1 MTNKYKH
8 IFGPVASRRLGRSLG
23 IDLIPFKTCTLDC
36 VYCECGRTTV
46 KTLERKDY
54 FPPEEVLGELKNWKD
69 RGGEADIVT
78 LAGSGEPT
86 LYKSLKTIIEGA
98 KEITG
103 LPVCLITNATLF
115 YIPEVREAA
124 LISDVVMPSLDAADE
139 KTFKRLNR
147 PAPDL
152 PFADYLDGLK
162 AFCEAYRG
170 KGRVDLEI
178 FLVPGINDNEDQVTA
193 LSLLSRSLK
202 VNCVQLNTAVRPPA
216 EKDVNPIPKEE
227 MEKWSRYF
235 IPKAEVI
242 ASYHSAPLKEK
253 REVNEEELLETLSHR
268 IMSLEDLVEAKG
280 YPESETEALL
290 KTLLQKGSIHS
301 RTQDGKEFFYV

>member
-1 MTNKYKH
+1 MTSKYKH

-36 VYCECGRTTV
+36 VYCECGRTTA
-46 KTLERKDY
+46 KTIERKDY
-54 FPPEEVLGELKNWKD
+54 FPVEEVLGELKDWKD
-69 RGGEADIVT
+69 KGGEADIVT

-86 LYKSLKTIIEGA
+86 LCKSLTEIIKGA

-103 LPVCLITNATLF
+103 LPLCLITNATLF
-115 YIPEVREAA
+115 YLKEVREAA
-124 LISDVVMPSLDAADE
+124 LLADVVMPSLDAADE
-139 KTFKRLNR
+139 KTFKKLNR
-147 PAPDL
+147 PANGL

-162 AFCEAYRG
+162 TFCEEYRG

-178 FLVPGINDNEDQVTA
+178 FLVPGINDNEDQMTA

-216 EKDVNPIPKEE
+216 EKDVLPIPRED
-227 MEKWSRYF
+227 MEKWARYF

-242 ASYHSAPLKEK
+242 ASYHSAPLKEE
-253 REVNEEELLETLSHR
+253 RAVSEEELMETLSHR
-268 IMSLEDLVEAKG
+268 VMSLEDLIEAKG
-280 YPESETEALL
+280 CPKEKTEALI
-290 KTLLQKGSIHS
+290 KELLEKGQIRS

>member
-1 MTNKYKH
+1 MTSKYKH

-36 VYCECGRTTV
+36 VYCECGRTTE
-46 KTLERKDY
+46 KTIERKDY
-54 FPPEEVLGELKNWKD
+54 FPVEEVLCELKDWKD
-69 RGGEADIVT
+69 KGGEADIVT

-86 LYKSLKTIIEGA
+86 LCKSLTEIIKGA

-103 LPVCLITNATLF
+103 LPLCLITNATLF
-115 YIPEVREAA
+115 YLKEVREAA
-124 LISDVVMPSLDAADE
+124 LLADVVMPSLDAADE
-139 KTFKRLNR
+139 KTFKKLNR
-147 PAPDL
+147 PANGL

-162 AFCEAYRG
+162 TFCEEYRG
-170 KGRVDLEI
+170 KGRVDLEV
-178 FLVPGINDNEDQVTA
+178 FLVPGINDNEDQMTA

-216 EKDVNPIPKEE
+216 EKDVLPIPRED
-227 MEKWSRYF
+227 MEKWARYF

-253 REVNEEELLETLSHR
+253 KEVNEEELLETISHR

-280 YPESETEALL
+280 YPKEETEALL
-290 KTLLQKGSIHS
+290 KTLLKKGSIHS

>member
-1 MTNKYKH
+1 MTSKYKH

-36 VYCECGRTTV
+36 VYCECGRTTA
-46 KTLERKDY
+46 KTIERKDY
-54 FPPEEVLGELKNWKD
+54 FPVEEVLGELKDWKD
-69 RGGEADIVT
+69 KGGEADIVT

-86 LYKSLKTIIEGA
+86 LCKSLTEIIKGA

-103 LPVCLITNATLF
+103 LPLCLITNATLF
-115 YIPEVREAA
+115 YLKEVREVA
-124 LISDVVMPSLDAADE
+124 LLADVVMPSLDAADE
-139 KTFKRLNR
+139 KTFKKLNR
-147 PAPDL
+147 PANGL

-162 AFCEAYRG
+162 TFCEEYRG

-178 FLVPGINDNEDQVTA
+178 FLVPGINDNEDQMTA

-216 EKDVNPIPKEE
+216 EKDVLPIPRED
-227 MEKWSRYF
+227 MEKWARYF

-242 ASYHSAPLKEK
+242 ASYHSAPLKEE
-253 REVNEEELLETLSHR
+253 RAVSEEELMETLCHR
-268 IMSLEDLVEAKG
+268 VMSLEDLIEAKG
-280 YPESETEALL
+280 YPKEKTEALI
-290 KTLLQKGSIHS
+290 KELLEKGQIRS

>member
-1 MTNKYKH
+1 MTSKYKH

-36 VYCECGRTTV
+36 VYCECGRTTA
-46 KTLERKDY
+46 KTIERKDY
-54 FPPEEVLGELKNWKD
+54 FPVEEVLGELKDWKD
-69 RGGEADIVT
+69 KGGEADIVT

-86 LYKSLKTIIEGA
+86 LCKSLTEIIKGA

-103 LPVCLITNATLF
+103 LPLCLITNATLF
-115 YIPEVREAA
+115 YLKEVREAA
-124 LISDVVMPSLDAADE
+124 LLADVVMPSLDAADE
-139 KTFKRLNR
+139 KTFKKLNR
-147 PAPDL
+147 PANGL

-162 AFCEAYRG
+162 TFCEEYRG

-178 FLVPGINDNEDQVTA
+178 FLVPGINDNEDQMTA

-216 EKDVNPIPKEE
+216 EKDVLPIPRED
-227 MEKWSRYF
+227 MEKWARYF

-242 ASYHSAPLKEK
+242 ASYHSAPLKEE
-253 REVNEEELLETLSHR
+253 RAVSEEELMETLSHR
-268 IMSLEDLVEAKG
+268 VMSLEDLIEAKG
-280 YPESETEALL
+280 YPKEKTEALI
-290 KTLLQKGSIHS
+290 KELLEKGQIRS

>member
-36 VYCECGRTTV
+36 VYCECGRTTN

-54 FPPEEVLGELKNWKD
+54 FSPEAVLGELKDWYDK
-69 RGGEADIVT
+69 GGEADIVT

-86 LYKSLKTIIEGA
+86 LYKSLKKIIEGA
-98 KEITG
+98 KEITK

-115 YIPEVREAA
+115 YIEEVREAA
-124 LISDVVMPSLDAADE
+124 LLADVVMPSLDAADE
-139 KTFKRLNR
+139 KTFKKLNR
-147 PAPDL
+147 PDPDL

-170 KGRVDLEI
+170 KGRVDLEV

-216 EKDVNPIPKEE
+216 DKDVMPIPREE

-253 REVNEEELLETLSHR
+253 KEVNEEELLETLSHR

-280 YPESETEALL
+280 YPKKETEELL

>member
-1 MTNKYKH
+1 MTSKYKH

-36 VYCECGRTTV
+36 VYCECGRTTE
-46 KTLERKDY
+46 KTIERKDY
-54 FPPEEVLGELKNWKD
+54 FPVEEVLGELKDWKD
-69 RGGEADIVT
+69 KGGEADIVT

-86 LYKSLKTIIEGA
+86 LCKSLTEIIKGA

-103 LPVCLITNATLF
+103 LPLCLITNATLF
-115 YIPEVREAA
+115 YLKEVREAA
-124 LISDVVMPSLDAADE
+124 LLADVVMPSLDAADE
-139 KTFKRLNR
+139 KTFKKLNR
-147 PAPDL
+147 PANGL

-162 AFCEAYRG
+162 TFCEEYRG
-170 KGRVDLEI
+170 KGRVDLEV
-178 FLVPGINDNEDQVTA
+178 FLVPGINDNEDQMTA

-216 EKDVNPIPKEE
+216 EKDVLPIPRED
-227 MEKWSRYF
+227 MEKWARYF

-253 REVNEEELLETLSHR
+253 KEVNEEELLETISHR

-280 YPESETEALL
+280 YPKEETEALL
-290 KTLLQKGSIHS
+290 KTLLKKGSIHS